1 MESEIRDLKAAAHAL
16 TELWSPRVVA
26 ELNGQYLK
34 VAKVKGE
41 FVWHDHAD
49 QDEMFL
55 VLDGIFHIELRDRT
69 VRLGPGQIFVV
80 PRGVE
85 HRPFAP
91 ETCCIA
97 LFEPIDTRHT
107 GTVETALT
115 RSIDEQRRGLA

>member
-1 MESEIRDLKAAAHAL
+1 MSNEGCDLLAAARSL

-26 ELNGQYLK
+26 ELNGQYVK
-34 VAKVKGE
+34 VAKVQGE

-55 VLDGIFHIELRDRT
+55 VLDGIFHIELRDRS

-85 HRPFAP
+85 HRPHAP

-97 LFEPIDTRHT
+97 LFEPIETRHT
-107 GTVETALT
+107 GAVVTPLT
-115 RSIDEQRRGLA
+115 RGIDEQLRGLA

>member
-1 MESEIRDLKAAAHAL
+1 MTNDARDLLAAAQSL
-16 TELWSPRVVA
+16 TEYWSPRVVA
-26 ELNGQYLK
+26 ELNGQYVK
-34 VAKVKGE
+34 VAKVQGD

-55 VLDGIFHIELRDRT
+55 VLAGRFHIELRDRT
-69 VRLGPGQIFVV
+69 VCLTPGQIFVV

-97 LFEPIDTRHT
+97 LFEPMETLHT
-107 GTVETALT
+107 GEVVTPLT
-115 RSIDEQRRGLA
+115 RGIDEQRRGLP

>member
-1 MESEIRDLKAAAHAL
+1 MEADARDLLAAAQSL

-26 ELNGQYLK
+26 ELNGQYVK
-34 VAKVKGE
+34 VAKVQGE

-55 VLDGIFHIELRDRT
+55 VLDGCFHIELRDRT
-69 VRLGPGQIFVV
+69 VRLDPGQIFVV

-91 ETCCIA
+91 GICCIA
-97 LFEPIDTRHT
+97 LFEPVETRHT
-107 GTVETALT
+107 GDVVTPLS
-115 RSIDEQRRGLA
+115 RGIDEQRRALP